1 MTSRKSTEKNLANSE
16 VKPVASFTEEN
27 INNDQVI
34 TTILSPDGKEVPVTG
49 DVDEAMKLA
58 LHSHRELDE
67 ATDKRLLRKTDF
79 YIMPLICFLYACQY
93 MDKTTNSSASVMGL
107 REDLNMKGD
116 MYSWV
121 GSSFYL
127 GYLAF
132 EAPVSMLLQRFPV
145 AKATA
150 AFIVFW
156 GIIMC
161 LHATPNYAGFIF
173 LRTMLGIAEASVT
186 PAMVIITGQWYK
198 AEEQFTRTAI
208 WFSFNG
214 LGTIMG
220 NLIAYGLAVHAK
232 SYNVAAWKILF
243 IVVGFMTIVVGIL
256 FLILIPD
263 SPATAWFLTE
273 EEKML
278 MVERIRGNRQG
289 FGNKHFKMYQLK
301 EALSDINVW
310 IFFIFGIAND
320 IPNGALTNFAS
331 LLLEGN
337 FHYSGKKSLLMQT
350 PGGAVE
356 VVGCTL
362 FGLCQYLIPHRL
374 SIAIFA
380 TVIALVSSC
389 MLAFAMQSQNT
400 RLAGYYLN
408 QVSPMG
414 MICALSCFSSNTAG
428 HTKKIV
434 SNALFLIGYCVGNL
448 VGPQTFI
455 SSQAPTYTGGQISI
469 VVCYAVSLV
478 LLAWVYFNYYYENKK
493 REKKRRDFGDS
504 FGIIE
509 NSEFADLTDK
519 ENPNFVYRL

>member
-107 REDLNMKGD
+107 REDLHMRGD

-145 AKATA
+145 AKTTA
-150 AFIVFW
+150 GFIIFW
-156 GIIMC
+156 GVLMC

-173 LRTMLGIAEASVT
+173 LRTALGIAESSVT
-186 PAMVIITGQWYK
+186 PAMVIFTSQWYK
-198 AEEQFTRTAI
+198 AGEQFIRTAI

-232 SYNVAAWKILF
+232 SYNVTAWKILF
-243 IVVGFMTIVVGIL
+243 IVVGLMTIVVGIL

-310 IFFIFGIAND
+310 LFFVYALSGD
-320 IPNGALTNFAS
+320 IPNGSLTNFAS
-331 LLLEGN
+331 LLLKGN

-350 PGGAVE
+350 PGGAIE
-356 VVGCTL
+356 LVGCSL
-362 FGLCQYLIPHRL
+362 FGLLHLLVPHRL
-374 SIAIFA
+374 AIAITA
-380 TVIALVSSC
+380 QGVTLAASC
-389 MLAFAMQSQNT
+389 MLAFALQSNSA
-400 RLAGYYLN
+400 RLAGYYLM
-408 QVSPMG
+408 QISPMG

-428 HTKKIV
+428 HTKKVV
-434 SNALFLIGYCVGNL
+434 SSALYLIGYCVGNL
-448 VGPQTFI
+448 IGPQTFI

-469 VVCYAVSLV
+469 VVCHAVSMAILG
-478 LLAWVYFNYYYENKK
+478 WIYFNYYHENKK
-493 REKKRRDFGDS
+493 RQKKRERGETNGD
-504 FGIIE
+504 IK

-519 ENPNFVYRL
+519 ENVNFVYRL